1 MPKLSAAELLETAR
15 RHMCAID
22 EIVDRMYGTS
32 ESEAANIRV
41 RAREYFHAVDD
52 IMDQLDRLEA
62 GAEKEALARE
72 LREQAAGL
80 RRVVTLLDLDYPP
93 GRGGHC

>member
-1 MPKLSAAELLETAR
+1 
-15 RHMCAID
+15 MCAID

-32 ESEAANIRV
+32 ESEAANLRV

-72 LREQAAGL
+72 LREQAARL
-80 RRVVTLLDLDYPP
+80 RRVVTLLDLD
-93 GRGGHC
+93 